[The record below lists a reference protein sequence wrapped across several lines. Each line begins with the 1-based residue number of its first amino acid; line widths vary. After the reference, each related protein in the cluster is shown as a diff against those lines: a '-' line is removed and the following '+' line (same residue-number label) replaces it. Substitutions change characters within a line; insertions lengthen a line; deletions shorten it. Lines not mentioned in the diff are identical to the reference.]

1 MIENLFTILTVETE
15 SQQRSG
21 LILGHSDNVA
31 SHRRFLGPFS
41 GPAF

>member
-1 MIENLFTILTVETE
+1 MIEKLFTISVVETE

-31 SHRRFLGPFS
+31 SHRRFLGPLT